1 MDVKQLIGSVIETII
16 KVVVAVFLIMF
27 VYDKAMQAYDYG
39 YRIFAEAPLT
49 VGEGRTISI
58 AVEQDESVKEI
69 GEKLQQRGL
78 IRDANLFFL
87 QELVS
92 EHHGQIQPGIYDLNT
107 SMTTEEMITVMS
119 AEPIETKEEKGASG
133 DNIPIGEEE
142 DEEEMSDDD
151 IFDGMSDEIPDD
163 ESAVSDEE

>member
-27 VYDKAMQAYDYG
+27 VYDKALQAYDYG
-39 YRIFAEAPLT
+39 YRVFAEEPLT

-119 AEPIETKEEKGASG
+119 AEPIETEDEEGASS
-133 DNIPIGEEE
+133 DNIPIDEEE
-142 DEEEMSDDD
+142 NEEEMSDD

-163 ESAVSDEE
+163 ESAVSGEE

>member
-1 MDVKQLIGSVIETII
+1 MDVKQLIGSVVETII
-16 KVVVAVFLIMF
+16 KVVVAIFLIMF
-27 VYDKAMQAYDYG
+27 VYEKAMQAYDYG

-58 AVEQDESVKEI
+58 AVEPDESVKEI

-107 SMTTEEMITVMS
+107 SMTTEEMITVMA
-119 AEPIETKEEKGASG
+119 AEPIEIEEKEGTAG
-133 DNIPIGEEE
+133 DNIPIDEVE
-142 DEEEMSDDD
+142 DEEEMSED
-151 IFDGMSDEIPDD
+151 IFDELPDEISDD
-163 ESAVSDEE
+163 EGMISDEE

>member
-1 MDVKQLIGSVIETII
+1 MDVKQLIGSVVETII

-27 VYDKAMQAYDYG
+27 VYEKALQAYDYG

-92 EHHGQIQPGIYDLNT
+92 EHH
-107 SMTTEEMITVMS
+107 
-119 AEPIETKEEKGASG
+119 
-133 DNIPIGEEE
+133 
-142 DEEEMSDDD
+142 
-151 IFDGMSDEIPDD
+151 
-163 ESAVSDEE
+163 